1 MSCRRRVKKLLKKKV
16 ISMSFKKF
24 FETIVEKILM
34 ASGAITSLTIILI
47 VIFLFKEG
55 GGLFKS
61 PIIEEG
67 FSLVVNKDNPI
78 NKLTPIEIKE
88 IFDSEIVSWA
98 EVGGADEDILIF
110 RLNDITSYV
119 TEDELG
125 DEMQYV
131 PQCITKII
139 SDNPNIIA
147 FVPIQ
152 HLEESANIKTLDC
165 GNIKPSDFFGGE
177 EWYPTSQPA
186 PLFGVVPLIM
196 GTLWVS
202 LAAILFALP
211 FGLAVAIYM
220 AELASPRMRG
230 LLKPVIELLA
240 GIPSVVYGF
249 FGLVIIVP
257 LIQDLFNLPVGET
270 ALAGSI
276 ILAIMALPTIITVA
290 EDAIRTVPRA
300 TKEASLALGATHFQ
314 TIYKVVL
321 PYSVSGIMAAVVL
334 GIGRAIGETMAVLM
348 VTGNSAIIPNT
359 LLEPVRT
366 IPATIAAELG
376 EAPNGGVH
384 YEALFLLGCILFVIT
399 LIISIGV
406 ELIAAKR
413 PKQQM

>member
-1 MSCRRRVKKLLKKKV
+1 
-16 ISMSFKKF
+16 MSFKKI
-24 FETIVEKILM
+24 FEAIIEKILM

-47 VIFLFKEG
+47 VVFLFKEG
-55 GGLFKS
+55 SGLFSS
-61 PIIEEG
+61 PVIEEG
-67 FSLVVNKDNPI
+67 YSLVVNNENPV
-78 NKLTPIEIKE
+78 NKLTPMEIKE
-88 IFDSEIVSWA
+88 VFDSEIVSWA
-98 EVGGADEDILIF
+98 EVGGKEDDDILIF

-119 TEDELG
+119 SEEELG
-125 DEMQYV
+125 DEMQYI

-139 SDNPNIIA
+139 AENPNIIA
-147 FVPIQ
+147 FVPDQ
-152 HLEESANIKTLDC
+152 YLEKNSTTKVLDC
-165 GNIKPSDFFGGE
+165 GDITPADFFAGE
-177 EWYPTSQPA
+177 EWFPTSQPA
-186 PLFGVVPLIM
+186 PLFGVIPLIM

-220 AELASPRMRG
+220 AELASPRMRSM
-230 LLKPVIELLA
+230 LKPVIELLA

-249 FGLVIIVP
+249 FGLVVIVP
-257 LIQDLFNLPVGET
+257 LIQEVFKLPVGET

-314 TIYKVVL
+314 TIYKVIL

-399 LIISIGV
+399 LIISISV

>member
-1 MSCRRRVKKLLKKKV
+1 
-16 ISMSFKKF
+16 MSFKKF
-24 FETIVEKILM
+24 FETIIEKILM

-55 GGLFKS
+55 GGLFRS
-61 PIIEEG
+61 PVVEEG
-67 FSLVVNKDNPI
+67 YSLVVNHENPVS
-78 NKLTPIEIKE
+78 KLTPMEIKE
-88 IFDSEIVSWA
+88 VFDSEIVSWA
-98 EVGGADEDILIF
+98 EVGGKEDEDILVF
-110 RLNDITSYV
+110 RLNDITNYV
-119 TEDELG
+119 TEEEIG
-125 DEMQYV
+125 DEMQYI

-139 SDNPNIIA
+139 AENPNIIA
-147 FVPIQ
+147 FVPNQ
-152 HLEESANIKTLDC
+152 YLEKNAAIKTLDC
-165 GNIKPSDFFGGE
+165 GDITPSDFFAGE
-177 EWYPTSQPA
+177 EWFPTAQPA
-186 PLFGVVPLIM
+186 PLFGVIPLIM

-220 AELASPRMRG
+220 AELASPKVRG
-230 LLKPVIELLA
+230 MLKPVIELLA

-249 FGLVIIVP
+249 FGLVILVP
-257 LIQDLFNLPVGET
+257 LIQEVFKLPVGET
-270 ALAGSI
+270 GLAGAI

-314 TIYKVVL
+314 TICKVIL
-321 PYSVSGIMAAVVL
+321 PYSISGIMAAVVL

-348 VTGNSAIIPNT
+348 VTGNSAIIPHT

-399 LIISIGV
+399 LIISISV

-413 PKQQM
+413 PKQHM